1 MTEMKKNRIVFFFR
15 HTIWKEGAVKLREQ
29 PMAYLAQRLYMV
41 FQGLFVENHWG
52 YAAQL
57 SFNTMMAIIP
67 VFAIIFAVAR
77 GFGFEEYIVQWCNGI
92 FASQPAVATA
102 IVELSGSYIRY
113 THTGLIVGVSLV
125 FMLYSVI
132 SLFNNVEQVFNGIWS
147 VKKERTL
154 SRAVFDYVSIIF
166 LIPLSIV
173 LLTGLS
179 LFANGIFDMLPQVRV
194 LTPLMRSLS
203 VKGAPL
209 LAIYVFFVLFYM
221 FIPNT
226 KVRLRAVAVPAL
238 LATLGIVALQAVYI
252 HFQILFTSYSVI
264 YGSFAALPLLMLWLQ
279 FSWFIC
285 VGFAELGHANQE
297 LEDGYLGG
305 DMEEE
310 SMNVK
315 LGRCMTVYGL
325 LAERQVNAAAPCT
338 AQRLLRATHFSN
350 RQLQQSLYLLER
362 ARLINRNKDAEDAD
376 VFCLRGQAGSLDA
389 AAIRNRLMDA

>member
-1 MTEMKKNRIVFFFR
+1 MDDNKTNNIAFLFR
-15 HTIWKEGAVKLREQ
+15 HTIWKDGAVKFRER
-29 PMAYLAQRLYMV
+29 PWVYLAQRLYMV
-41 FQGLFVENHWG
+41 FEGLFVENHWG

-77 GFGFEEYIVQWCNGI
+77 GFGFEEYIAQWCNDI
-92 FASQPAVATA
+92 FASQPAVAKA
-102 IVELSGSYIRY
+102 IVELSNSYILY
-113 THTGLIVGVSLV
+113 THTGVILGVSLV

-147 VKKERTL
+147 VKKERTM
-154 SRAVFDYVSIIF
+154 SRAFFDYVSIIF
-166 LIPLSIV
+166 LIPLTIV

-179 LFANGIFDMLPQVRV
+179 LFANGIFDKLPQIEV
-194 LTPLMRSLS
+194 LTPLMKDLT
-203 VKGAPL
+203 VKAAPL
-209 LAIYVFFVLFYM
+209 LVIYILFVLFYM

-226 KVRLRAVAVPAL
+226 KVRFRAVAIPAL

-252 HFQILFTSYSVI
+252 HFQVLFTSYSII

-305 DMEEE
+305 DKEEE
-310 SMNVK
+310 SISETLDN
-315 LGRCMTVYGL
+315 CMVVYRL
-325 LAERQVNAAAPCT
+325 LAKRQENGVAPCT
-338 AQRLLRATHFSN
+338 AQQLLKQAHFSSK
-350 RQLQQSLYLLER
+350 QIQKSLSLLEK
-362 ARLINRNKDAEDAD
+362 ASLINRNKDQEETD
-376 VFCLRGQAGSLDA
+376 VFSLRVTAGGMDDNE
-389 AAIRNRLMDA
+389 IQTRLMKA